1 MRRIVTTI
9 FLLLIVITG
18 CGGGTADK
26 GLSGKVLVAGSTAL
40 LPLAKKAGE
49 LFMQQH
55 PRVAINVSGG
65 GSFTGLQQVASG
77 AVDIG
82 TSDVPAP
89 ADDPHYKG
97 LVEHIVAVAPFVIV
111 VHPDIPVDSL
121 TQQQL
126 IDIFTGKVTNWKE
139 LGGPDQKITIIHRPP
154 SSGSRMVI
162 KTVVMQG
169 REFTPNAVVM
179 NSNGEVLT
187 GVATTPGAIGY
198 LDAAYLK
205 ESVKAVKYNGVP
217 HTAANVANGTY
228 PIYAF
233 ERLYTKGE
241 PTGAVKAFI
250 DFIQGDEF
258 QKRYVEEMGFLPVS
272 MVKK

>member
-49 LFMQQH
+49 LFMEQH

-139 LGGPDQKITIIHRPP
+139 LGGPDQKITIIHRPL

-169 REFTPNAVVM
+169 REFTSNAVVM

-217 HTAANVANGTY
+217 YTPANVANGTY